1 MVAIFEERRTQPWYR
16 RLMLPSYRFAD
27 AARYAKSNPS
37 TVSSWHYRGTPIL
50 PGHKKGQALNYLE
63 LVEVAFVAFFR
74 NQGVPMNRIR
84 QARDFCAQRLNA
96 ERPFTEY
103 AFMTEGMH
111 MLLDFEEVFSS
122 ISEEASFSQLISGQP
137 GLADERIIAAD
148 MHGQLAWRSLMGNKF
163 AEFEY
168 EYELAIRWHPAG
180 YGSLVVIDPRYSFG
194 APMVAGLPTWVIKG
208 RYLAEEDLTEITE
221 DFDVSELAVLDALT
235 FEGVSESEIEE
246 WAKVG
251 SLAEYRDSLLG

>member
-1 MVAIFEERRTQPWYR
+1 MAVILEERREQPWFR
-16 RLMLPSYRFAD
+16 RLYLPSYRIAD

-37 TVSSWHYRGTPIL
+37 TVSSWHYRGTPVL
-50 PGHKKGQALNYLE
+50 PGHQKGQALNYLE

-74 NQGVPMNRIR
+74 NQGVPMSRIR

-111 MLLDFEEVFSS
+111 MLLDFEEVFSN
-122 ISEEASFSQLISGQP
+122 IRAEESFLRFFSQPDLDHEHIV
-137 GLADERIIAAD
+137 AAD
-148 MHGQLAWRSLMGNKF
+148 MHGQLAWRSLMGGKF

-168 EYELAIRWHPAG
+168 EYELAIKWHPAG

-194 APMVAGLPTWVIKG
+194 APVVAGLPTWVIKG
-208 RYLAEEDLTEITE
+208 RYLAKETLAEITG
-221 DFDVSELAVLDALT
+221 DFDVSELAVLDALA
-235 FEGVSESEIEE
+235 FEHVSPTDKNSQRCV
-246 WAKVG
+246 A
-251 SLAEYRDSLLG
+251 L